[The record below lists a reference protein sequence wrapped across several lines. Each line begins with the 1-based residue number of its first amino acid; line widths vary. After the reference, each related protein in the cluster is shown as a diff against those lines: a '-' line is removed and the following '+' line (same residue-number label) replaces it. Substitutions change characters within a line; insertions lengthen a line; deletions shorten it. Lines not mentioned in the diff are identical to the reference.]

1 MGLSENRCFEKR
13 RKSSASVVEI
23 FENIR
28 IFERE
33 SKHGQNQGV
42 GRRVVCQGKKRKQ
55 LSLGRGRNIWSRR
68 LEYRNSRPPEEF

>member
-55 LSLGRGRNIWSRR
+55 LSRWSWPQY
-68 LEYRNSRPPEEF
+68 LVAAAGVPQ